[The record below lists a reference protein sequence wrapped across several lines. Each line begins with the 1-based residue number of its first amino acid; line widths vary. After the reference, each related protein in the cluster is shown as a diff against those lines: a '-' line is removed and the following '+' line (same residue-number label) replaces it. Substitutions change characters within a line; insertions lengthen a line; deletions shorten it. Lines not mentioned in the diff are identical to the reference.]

1 MVLEMNKIFDLHQL
15 NYITP
20 NYDYLDSFYV
30 DEYVSKYDAIFNQP
44 PPDKPFYKSDKYIPK
59 RKSVGAIIDDIH
71 LRISGDFI
79 INYFIELCD
88 VVQINITESKLIMR
102 YDNAKFKIE
111 ATAIINYT

>member
-1 MVLEMNKIFDLHQL
+1 MVLEMNKVFDLYQL

-20 NYDYLDSFYV
+20 NYDYLDAFCV
-30 DEYVSKYDAIFNQP
+30 DEYITKYDAIFNQP
-44 PPDKPFYKSDKYIPK
+44 PPDTPFYRSDKYIK
-59 RKSVGAIIDDIH
+59 RRKSVGAVIDDIH
-71 LRISGDFI
+71 LRLSSDVI

-102 YDNAKFKIE
+102 YDDAKFKIE